1 MLDFLGFLLAASL
14 VVGVIAGSLYI
25 GLRTSRPYWR
35 MFNTGTQVERLVRLR
50 KLVFGV
56 FLVDLSLLPFVI
68 TAVVLGLP
76 SIVLIVYFAVLA
88 PAGVGAVT
96 IHVGT
101 KAAIKARADAR
112 ASVRRD

>member
-56 FLVDLSLLPFVI
+56 FLVDLSLLPFGYYRGRPWSPEHCFDRI
-68 TAVVLGLP
+68 LRRT
-76 SIVLIVYFAVLA
+76 S
-88 PAGVGAVT
+88 AGRSRRGDYSCWDEGG
-96 IHVGT
+96 HQGT
-101 KAAIKARADAR
+101 
-112 ASVRRD
+112 S